1 MCVEYVADQFDN
13 DLDFNKYSHKG
24 AYEVGTDVEKAKRVY
39 AVELRDA
46 LLAHL
51 DPQNGLLL

>member
-13 DLDFNKYSHKG
+13 DLDLNKYSHKG
-24 AYEVGTDVEKAKRVY
+24 AYEVGTDVEKVKRVY

-51 DPQNGLLL
+51 DLQAIG